1 MKYSHSRGSR
11 REIVPKFRAGQAA
24 VEFALIAG
32 LMLVLVCMVIDL
44 SRAIHD
50 EQLMS
55 GLSREGSNLASRGTT
70 LSDSATAVLGA
81 SASLDLSDSGEVI
94 ITSVTN
100 INHVYTITDQFSEGG
115 ISQTSKVGTGVGTT
129 ATMPASAASALQLG
143 QTLYVTEIFYSYRP
157 ITPIQN
163 LLKILMPSTLYQ
175 VAYF

>member
-1 MKYSHSRGSR
+1 MKRLLPR
-11 REIVPKFRAGQAA
+11 VWFRERTPRLAAGQAA

-32 LMLVLVCMVIDL
+32 LMLLLVCMVIDFC
-44 SRAIHD
+44 RAIHD

-55 GLSREGSNLASRGTT
+55 NLSREGSNLASRGTT
-70 LSDSATAVLGA
+70 LSDSAAAVIGG
-81 SASLDLSDSGEVI
+81 SSSLDLGDSGEVI

-100 INHVYTITDQFSEGG
+100 INHVYTITDQFSEGKS
-115 ISQTSKVGTGVGTT
+115 SQTSKVGTAVGAT

-143 QTLYVTEIFYSYRP
+143 QTLYVTEIFYSYQP

-163 LLKILMPSTLYQ
+163 LVKILMPSTLYQ